1 MNARSAL
8 LLAWFASSPMRGDE
22 APPPV
27 TGNREAAK
35 LDLANSDVGS
45 IPGGASV
52 VKGRWSVD
60 GGKRLEAAPEPL
72 LDNWLEFGPEVR
84 EKPATI
90 LAAGSAP
97 GGTTLRSRFGVGLYG
112 KNGVQLRFV
121 AGRGELELVR
131 RGEVLATVTFA
142 AKADDLIHL
151 ELTATT
157 ERGNWRFVGRAWT
170 EGAERPGTPIIE
182 HQLFAAELL
191 FPVAGRAVL
200 FATPFSGD
208 PVEYHEATLYHG
220 TYEPVVKDRPEE
232 KPEAAEKKK

>member
-8 LLAWFASSPMRGDE
+8 LLALFAASPMRGDE
-22 APPPV
+22 LAPPV

-35 LDLANSDVGS
+35 LDLANSDEGS

-52 VKGRWSVD
+52 VRGRWSVD
-60 GGKRLEAAPEPL
+60 AGKRLKAAPEPL
-72 LDNWLEFGPEVR
+72 LDNWLEFGPEIR

-90 LAAGSAP
+90 RAAGSAP

-131 RGEVLATVTFA
+131 RGEVLATVPFA
-142 AKADDLIHL
+142 AEAKVEAVIHL
-151 ELTATT
+151 ELSAAT
-157 ERGNWRFVGRAWT
+157 ERGNWRFSGRAWS

-200 FATPFSGD
+200 FATPFSGE
-208 PVEYHEATLYHG
+208 PVEYREATLYHG
-220 TYEPVVKDRPEE
+220 TYEPAVEDETGE
-232 KPEAAEKKK
+232 KPEAPKK